1 MRYDIPAV
9 LAATDLVTLASEH
22 TELKRAGRQYKGR
35 CPFHNEKTGSFMVD
49 PVKQKW
55 YCHGACHAG
64 GNAIAFLVAA
74 GRKPGEA
81 IRELAERAG
90 VAPTGEPEP
99 WRSPAQ
105 RKETTD
111 TTEEAEMFWRLI
123 RYDLTRAWVR
133 CSRELRDIQD
143 ETGTLAG
150 LVRSILRPEW
160 RRLNRAIETI
170 TRSSRAAKSKA
181 YAGMP
186 EWQKRKARQRI
197 REQQQIGSAF
207 VKALHDQTAGRD
219 EGAINQQLRDALTR
233 AFGG

>member
-90 VAPTGEPEP
+90 IAPTGEAQP

-111 TTEEAEMFWRLI
+111 IAEEAEMFWRLSGQVI
-123 RYDLTRAWVR
+123 GSHLIALW
-133 CSRELRDIQD
+133 RELRALDGDQSYKAVI
-143 ETGTLAG
+143 
-150 LVRSILRPEW
+150 
-160 RRLNRAIETI
+160 
-170 TRSSRAAKSKA
+170 SRAYIGIKA
-181 YAGMP
+181 ARMEFAIDTILHARKADKTALYMVQP
-186 EWQKRKARQRI
+186 EARKREARQRI
-197 REQQQIGSAF
+197 REQQQIESAF
-207 VKALHDQTAGRD
+207 AKALHDQAAGRD

>member
-9 LAATDLVTLASEH
+9 LAATDLVTLAGEH

-35 CPFHNEKTGSFMVD
+35 CPFHDERTGSFMVD

-55 YCHGACHAG
+55 YCHGACHTG

-90 VAPTGEPEP
+90 VAPTGEVQP
-99 WRSPAQ
+99 WKSPAQ

-111 TTEEAEMFWRLI
+111 TTEKAEVFWRLV
-123 RYDLTRAWVR
+123 RHDLTRAWIR
-133 CSRELRDIQD
+133 CSRDLRDIHD
-143 ETGTLAG
+143 ETGPLAE

-160 RRLNRAIETI
+160 RRLNQAIEAI
-170 TRSSRAAKSKA
+170 QRANRAAKVKA

-197 REQQQIGSAF
+197 REQQQIETAF
-207 VKALHDQTAGRD
+207 TKAIHDQAVGRD